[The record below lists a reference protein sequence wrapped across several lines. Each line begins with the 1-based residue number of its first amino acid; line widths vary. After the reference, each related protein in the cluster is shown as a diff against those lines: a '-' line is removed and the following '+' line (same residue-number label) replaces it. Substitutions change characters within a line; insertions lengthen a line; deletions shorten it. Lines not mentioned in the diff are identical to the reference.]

1 MKRSRTDCYLV
12 SGARRPE
19 TDVLLNTED
28 CMDVLRCPVTKG
40 DLVPVGDKLG
50 CGSGVARDAPLY
62 PVVGGKPILIDFD
75 NSILNRSVVEETSA
89 SSGVERRSYAGP
101 KRFIKKLLS
110 PEQTATRENVA
121 KLHEML
127 AGQEEPARLLVVGG
141 GSIGRGMEPLYD
153 EPSIHLYSF
162 DIYSTPFVQF
172 VADAHDMPLP
182 DDLFDGVI
190 VQAVL
195 EHVLEPLKVVDEI
208 FRVLKPEGVV
218 YAETPFMQQVHEG
231 AYDFTRYTESGHRFL
246 FKDFELISS
255 GVCGGPGMQLMWS
268 VDYFL
273 RGIFRSRT
281 AGKIGKLLFF
291 WAQYFDRVMPHRYAL
306 DGASGTFF
314 LGRKPLE
321 PKERIDIVAHYK
333 GAM

>member
-1 MKRSRTDCYLV
+1 MKCWRVAGYLM
-12 SGARRPE
+12 PE
-19 TDVLLNTED
+19 PRGSELNMLLSTED
-28 CMDVLRCPVTKG
+28 CMDAFRCPVTKA

-50 CGSGVARDAPLY
+50 PGSAGAKDAPLY
-62 PVVGGKPILIDFD
+62 PLVGGKPILINFD
-75 NSILNRSVVEETSA
+75 NSIVDRSVVEQA
-89 SSGVERRSYAGP
+89 SVSSSVERRAYSGSQ
-101 KRFIKKLLS
+101 RFIKNLLS
-110 PEQTATRENVA
+110 PEQKVTRDNAA
-121 KLHEML
+121 KLREML
-127 AGQEEPARLLVVGG
+127 AGRDVPARLLVVGG

-162 DIYSTPFVQF
+162 DIYSSPFVQF
-172 VADAHDMPLP
+172 VADAHEMPLP
-182 DDLFDGVI
+182 DDYFDGVI

-195 EHVLEPLKVVDEI
+195 EHVLEPAKVVDEI
-208 FRVLKPEGVV
+208 FRVLKPHGVV

-246 FKDFELISS
+246 FRDFELISS
-255 GVCGGPGMQLMWS
+255 GVCGGPGIQLMWS

-291 WAQYFDRVMPHRYAL
+291 WAQYFDHVMPHRYAI

-314 LGRKPLE
+314 MGKKPLQ
-321 PKERIDIVAHYK
+321 PNDRIDIVSHYT